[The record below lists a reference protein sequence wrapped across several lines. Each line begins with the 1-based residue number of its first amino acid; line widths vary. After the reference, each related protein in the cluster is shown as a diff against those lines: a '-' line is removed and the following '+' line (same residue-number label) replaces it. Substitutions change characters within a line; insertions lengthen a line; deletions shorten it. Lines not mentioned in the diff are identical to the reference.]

1 MNNIEEIHLV
11 VTFLL
16 ENILEFH
23 KMLEFSELPMEEG
36 LRDKSLLESAIGAP
50 FQTFAGEDLYLT
62 LQEKAARL
70 CFGIATNHPFV
81 DGNKR
86 TAVHAMELF
95 LILNNFPIRYD
106 DDEMERVVIDVAND
120 KMDVKALTQWI
131 QQHPAS

>member
-1 MNNIEEIHLV
+1 
-11 VTFLL
+11 
-16 ENILEFH
+16 
-23 KMLEFSELPMEEG
+23 MLEFSELPMEEG

-50 FQTFAGEDLYLT
+50 FQTFAGEDLYPT

>member
-11 VTFLL
+11 VAFLL

-23 KMLEFSELPMEEG
+23 KMLEFSELPMEAG

-50 FQTFAGEDLYLT
+50 FQTFAGEDLYPT